1 MIGLMSVPLR
11 ADEIQIG
18 SGTGKQYYLPSY
30 SYYMYSLTQQLY
42 TAEDL
47 GGIAGA
53 INSIAFYNDGTTQ
66 TRNFDIY
73 MVNTNKTSFSSRT
86 DWVPVTA
93 SDKVFSGN
101 VTMTKGT
108 WTTITFTA
116 PFDYDGTNIAIMVD
130 DNTNSASSSGS
141 HAQYLTFDVSSYQSI
156 YAYNDGTNYDPTN
169 PPTTGSTYGFTYQQ
183 YKNQI
188 KLDIVTAPVTCA
200 KPSDLEATDIN
211 AYTATLDWTKGSE
224 DQDTWEIYLTE
235 NANDIPNDES
245 EATISE
251 NVTKP
256 YTLASLTSS
265 TTYYAY
271 VRANCGSTNGKS
283 KWSAGCQFATT
294 CVAIAEFPFTETFD
308 DLTTNGEIPIC
319 WNVILG

>member
-1 MIGLMSVPLR
+1 MYSKLFTRLFLLIGMIGMFSVPLR

-18 SGTGKQYYLPSY
+18 SGSGKQYYLPSY

-42 TAEDL
+42 TAEEL
-47 GGIAGA
+47 GGIAGT

-73 MVNTNKTSFSSRT
+73 MVNTNKTSFSSKT
-86 DWVPVTA
+86 DWVAVTTN
-93 SDKVFSGN
+93 DLVFSGN

-108 WTTITFTA
+108 WTTITFTT

-141 HAQYLTFDVSSYQSI
+141 HAQYLTFDVSNYQSI
-156 YAYNDGTNYDPTN
+156 YSYSDGTNYNPFN
-169 PPTTGSTYGFTYQQ
+169 PPTSGSPSTYYQK

-200 KPSDLEATDIN
+200 KPSGLEATDIT

-224 DQDTWEIYLTE
+224 EQDTWEIYLTE
-235 NANDIPNDES
+235 DANDIPNDES
-245 EATISE
+245 VATISE

-256 YTLASLTSS
+256 YNLNGLTSS
-265 TTYYAY
+265 TNYYAY
-271 VRANCGSTNGKS
+271 VRANCGGTDGKS
-283 KWSAGCQFATT
+283 KWSAGCHFATT
-294 CVAIAEFPFTETFD
+294 
-308 DLTTNGEIPIC
+308 
-319 WNVILG
+319 